1 MAKLYGSKSK
11 CYRNWEYLRPG
22 IVEKGFM
29 KEMEIEFMK
38 EGGKK
43 KNSSRKEGKASRYEH
58 NWPNCG
64 MGRKSC
70 FGK

>member
-43 KNSSRKEGKASRYEH
+43 KKIQVEKKERQVVGT
-58 NWPNCG
+58 
-64 MGRKSC
+64 
-70 FGK
+70 